1 MKNPYP
7 INPIMKLVVG
17 VWMWIYTRKYN
28 IRAKISSEIQNIN
41 EPYLLLGNHVGRYD
55 PFIQAF
61 FLKKKPNFV
70 SSDAVMRDRIIGTA
84 FKWLGAVPKRKGQ
97 RDSQVI
103 REMNRVVQ
111 AGGALAIFPEGART
125 WSGAPL
131 DVDPSIAKLVRLLKI
146 PVVTSTMQGSYA
158 YDPRWAKKVRKA
170 GFEVDYK
177 LVIRKEEIKNLSEE
191 EIFKRICDEIQH
203 DNIAYLEQNKIAIES
218 EIRAESIELI
228 LFACP
233 HCNSMNGFT
242 SSGNNFSCKNC
253 NTTHE
258 VDRFGF
264 FNALGAETHFT
275 NTRNWMNWQNQ
286 TFVRQIF
293 ALMEQP
299 DDGQPILTSGKMNV
313 FYAGD
318 TGPLKPIGQGKITFY
333 RNRLHVAMANR
344 EFDLMWDDVDMI
356 SPQYLERLELTTA
369 HTAYRFWPTYPE
381 AGIKW
386 ELALNAIRYAQG
398 KHTQLSA
405 HFKSILVAAS
415 RQETT

>member
-1 MKNPYP
+1 MTF
-7 INPIMKLVVG
+7 VVK
-17 VWMWIYTRKYN
+17 VWMTIYTRKYS
-28 IRAKISSEIQNIN
+28 IKARIPDEIKDIK
-41 EPYLLLGNHVGRYD
+41 EPYLMLGNHVGRYD
-55 PFIQAF
+55 PFIQSHF
-61 FLKKKPNFV
+61 MQMKPNFV

-146 PVVTSTMQGSYA
+146 PVITSTMLGSYA

-170 GFEVDYK
+170 GFEIDYK
-177 LVIRKEEIKNLSEE
+177 LVIRKEEIRNLSEE
-191 EIFKRICDEIQH
+191 EIYKRICDQIQH
-203 DNIAYLEQNKIAIES
+203 DNIAYLEQNKVKIES

-233 HCNSMNGFT
+233 HCNSMAGFT
-242 SSGNNFSCKNC
+242 SSGNDFTCKKC
-253 NTTHE
+253 KTTHE
-258 VDRFGF
+258 VDEYGF
-264 FNALGAETHFT
+264 FKAFDTETRFT
-275 NTRNWMNWQNQ
+275 NTRDWMNWQNQ
-286 TFVRQIF
+286 TFVREIF
-293 ALMEQP
+293 TMMEQP
-299 DDGQPILTSGKMNV
+299 DDGKPILQSGEMDI

-318 TGPLKPIGQGKITFY
+318 TGPLKPIGKGKIKFY
-333 RNRLHVAMANR
+333 RDRLHVTMTDKS
-344 EFDLMWDDVDMI
+344 FDLMWEDVDMI

-369 HTAYRFWPTYPE
+369 DTAYRFWPTYPE

-398 KHTQLSA
+398 KHTQLSS
-405 HFKSILVAAS
+405 HFKSILEQAAQKENS
-415 RQETT
+415 